1 MLSCADRQPG
11 GRSHYQVRLLQ
22 MHLCDNE
29 KRRWGLN
36 LTEYHKWVL
45 DADGGCRGGCLKR
58 WRSMW
63 PCRVTLLLVHCE
75 IFVGL
80 SNGNVLLTA
89 WDRITRHPGWI
100 ISPIRHHPQGGQAVI
115 CFQAN
120 LHPKV
125 SLRGASWITNMLSCS
140 CVSRCGPRSIIPT
153 GFLAPAS
160 HRLGCRAGQR

>member
-1 MLSCADRQPG
+1 MPSCADRQPG
-11 GRSHYQVRLLQ
+11 GRLQYQVRLLQ
-22 MHLCDNE
+22 MHLCNNE

-36 LTEYHKWVL
+36 VTEN
-45 DADGGCRGGCLKR
+45 GGRGLKR

-63 PCRVTLLLVHCE
+63 SCRVTLLLVHCE

-80 SNGNVLLTA
+80 SNGNVRLTA
-89 WDRITRHPGWI
+89 WDRITQHPGWI

-125 SLRGASWITNMLSCS
+125 SLRGASCIRNTLWCN
-140 CVSRCGPRSIIPT
+140 CVSRCGPRSIILT
-153 GFLAPAS
+153 GFLSPAS
-160 HRLGCRAGQR
+160 HRLGCRAGRR